1 MSRVLV
7 QLKRIPVFLK
17 DLWSKPQARQ
27 FIIGASTFSLI
38 ALVLLSNF
46 LVAKVDLKVGQVA
59 PREIA
64 APRTIVD
71 RPQTERLQQ
80 EAAKRAVREAQEHEA
95 NYVISQTLALQAES
109 KLEDFF
115 GKINNQLEAG
125 TGQQKVISGLG
136 QEYQFNASTL
146 KTIVGASRSSR
157 DQLEKVGKA
166 TLAALMQKERIKKE
180 NLPQYRQ
187 KANELIAEAQLTGPE
202 TAALKEIL
210 AAFLQSNLILDPQK
224 VDQARQAA
232 IRSVEPV
239 MVLKDQVIIRRG
251 DKATRDHIQILQ
263 DLGMQR
269 RQMNYLAILG
279 VLILTTL
286 LTLFLAGYLYQY
298 RRDILSDEKLLTLLA
313 LIVCAMV
320 ALTKLVGSIPAAGA
334 GYLIPT
340 AFATMLIAILLDL
353 RVAIVVGVMFS
364 LTSGIVTD
372 NNIQVLVVNL
382 VGGISG
388 AFCVSKISQRSDIT
402 RAGFLVGLA
411 NFFAILG
418 MGLLG
423 GDFGILKLSWL
434 GLLNGIISAILT
446 IGSLPY
452 LETLFKLTSAIKLLE
467 LSNPNHPLLRRL
479 LVEASGT
486 YHHSLLVG
494 NLAEA
499 AIEEVGGDSVLVRVG
514 AYYHDIGKVKR
525 PYFFVENQFGME
537 NPHEKIAPSL
547 STLIIISHVKDG
559 IELAR
564 EHKLPE
570 PLVDLIAQH
579 HGTDLVKYF
588 YRRAQENDRDKVS
601 EKDFC
606 YPGPKPQT
614 KEAAV
619 LMLADSVEAAVRSLR
634 EPSPGRI
641 EGLVRKLIKE
651 RLAAGQLD
659 ESDLTFRELDKIANS
674 FVRTLSGVFHRRIE
688 YPDMKSSSR
697 A

>member
-1 MSRVLV
+1 MLERLKQIPA
-7 QLKRIPVFLK
+7 QLQE
-17 DLWSKPQARQ
+17 LWGKPLARQ
-27 FIIGASTFSLI
+27 LIIGSLTFILI
-38 ALVLLSNF
+38 AVVLLSNF
-46 LVAKVDLKVGQVA
+46 LVAKVDLKVGQVS
-59 PREIA
+59 PKEIA

-71 RPQTERLQQ
+71 TPQTKRLEQ
-80 EAAKRAVREAQEHEA
+80 EAAKRAVREAQENEN
-95 NYVISQTLALQAES
+95 NYVIGQSVALEAET
-109 KLEDFF
+109 KLEALFA
-115 GKINNQLEAG
+115 KINKEENPQRAQAKL
-125 TGQQKVISGLG
+125 S
-136 QEYQFNASTL
+136 QEYQFSSATWQTL
-146 KTIVGASRSSR
+146 VTSSRSRR
-157 DQLEKVGKA
+157 DQLEKIAKT
-166 TLAALMQKERIKKE
+166 TLMAVMQEERITKD
-180 NLPQYRQ
+180 NLAEARQ
-187 KANELIAEAQLTGPE
+187 RANELLAEGQLEGGE
-202 TAALKEIL
+202 NRALREVVSY
-210 AAFLQSNLILDPQK
+210 FVQPNLTLDPQK
-224 VDQARQAA
+224 VEQARQDA
-232 IRSVEPV
+232 IKSVEPV

-251 DKATRDHIQILQ
+251 DKATKEHIQILK

-286 LTLFLAGYLYQY
+286 LMLFLTSYLFQY
-298 RRDILSDEKLLTLLA
+298 RRDILLEEKLLSLLA
-313 LIVCAMV
+313 LIICTMV
-320 ALTKLVGSIPAAGA
+320 ALAKLVGSIPTPGA

-353 RVAIVVGVMFS
+353 RVAIIVGVMLA

-372 NNIQVLVVNL
+372 NNIKVLVVNL

-402 RAGFLVGLA
+402 RGGFLVGLA

-423 GDFGILKLSWL
+423 GDPMMLKLSWL
-434 GLLNGIISAILT
+434 GLLNGIVSAILT

-452 LETLFKLTSAIKLLE
+452 LENLFHLTSAIKLLE

-525 PYFFVENQFGME
+525 PYFFAENQFGME
-537 NPHEKIAPSL
+537 NPHDKILPGL
-547 STLIIISHVKDG
+547 STLIITSHVKDG
-559 IELAR
+559 VELAR

-570 PLVDLIAQH
+570 PIIDLIAQH
-579 HGTDLVKYF
+579 HGTDLVKFF
-588 YRRAQENDRDKVS
+588 YQRALENDKEKVS
-601 EKDFC
+601 EKDFR
-606 YPGPKPQT
+606 YGGPKPQT

-641 EGLVRKLIKE
+641 EGLVRKIIKE
-651 RLAAGQLD
+651 RLTSGQLD
-659 ESDLTFRELDKIANS
+659 ECDLTFRELDKIANS
-674 FVRTLSGVFHRRIE
+674 FVRTLSGVFHRRVE
-688 YPDMKSSSR
+688 YPELKS
-697 A
+697 